1 MERFGWTQA
10 ELDEQDVS
18 RLMPGLHA
26 NGYMESLHRTMQ
38 FVSSQ
43 GHYKPS
49 PRDWEIWAE
58 AQAIYEEERGSL

>member
-26 NGYMESLHRTMQ
+26 LGVQQSLQRTLQ
-38 FVSSQ
+38 FVHSQ
-43 GHYKPS
+43 GRYKPS
-49 PRDWEIWAE
+49 PRDWEIWSW
-58 AQAIYEEERGSL
+58 AQAIREEERGTS

>member
-26 NGYMESLHRTMQ
+26 GGVMQSLQRTLQ
-38 FVSSQ
+38 FVSSK
-43 GHYKPS
+43 GGYKPS
-49 PRDWEIWAE
+49 DRDWEIWAW
-58 AQAIYEEERGSL
+58 AQSIREEERGAL